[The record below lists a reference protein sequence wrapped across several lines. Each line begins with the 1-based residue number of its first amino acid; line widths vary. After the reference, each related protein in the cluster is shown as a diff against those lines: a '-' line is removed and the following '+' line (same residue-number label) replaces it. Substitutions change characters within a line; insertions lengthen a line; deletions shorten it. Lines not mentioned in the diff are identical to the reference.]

1 MKGGWRLMASGN
13 MIRCRNGHIVG
24 CVEDGRLVMRYRKRT
39 AVYSSERGDAEI
51 ICDQCGAMVKTHL
64 IGGAVYLE
72 EWNEN

>member
-1 MKGGWRLMASGN
+1 MKGGWRLMASGS

-24 CVEDGRLVMRYRKRT
+24 CVEDGRLVMRYRQLT